1 MIAIPPAFAE
11 GYRKSLMARYLT
23 RKVITHLEQYM
34 LLPKYVAEAKVVLM
48 SQIEMQPH
56 LKDANCDV
64 VIENLKKMATQYYM
78 NTGKHLDLRIDV
90 PREMTMLFSSGDPSS
105 APSERHASREVSDVL
120 EEFASDEGDLTEQQ
134 LVEEEKRLDAEEKRI
149 AQQKQL
155 RERKRALDERRKKLI
170 EATKDE

>member
-56 LKDANCDV
+56 LKDPSCDV

-90 PREMTMLFSSGDPSS
+90 PREMSMLFSSGDPSS
-105 APSERHASREVSDVL
+105 AASERHSREVSEVP
-120 EEFASDEGDLTEQQ
+120 EEFGSDEGDLTEEQ
-134 LVEEEKRLDAEEKRI
+134 LREQEKALDLEEKRI
-149 AQQKQL
+149 IKQKEL
-155 RERKRALDERRKKLI
+155 RERKRALDERRRKLL